1 MHIYIKHPQACIHV
15 YKHRHIGFPQ
25 RQNHWWMKHYFQ
37 QSFVSRLDVSQHW
50 YTDTPTSSPLC
61 FLPTRTTTMSIHNPP
76 HTDTQTRTLVNR
88 ELICSYL
95 PLSNSPFW
103 QSEAV
108 QQEAINL
115 HLHLHTARTWRA
127 QCCHIRHTFQKL
139 NTLVVKDIYT
149 NTRTFRKATF
159 RKIYQCNVFLM
170 LLTVKKI
177 FWYTATH
184 TKNVCKSLILTTLLE
199 LISCLLS
206 CPLTRYQIKD
216 SSIRAYVKK
225 R

>member
-25 RQNHWWMKHYFQ
+25 LQNHWWMKHYFQ
-37 QSFVSRLDVSQHW
+37 QSFVSRLNVSQHW

-76 HTDTQTRTLVNR
+76 HTDTQTCTLVNR

-127 QCCHIRHTFQKL
+127 QCCHIQHTFQEL

-149 NTRTFRKATF
+149 NTSKHTAGANGNSSANANLQGLHA
-159 RKIYQCNVFLM
+159 I
-170 LLTVKKI
+170 LLCFGVKSNI
-177 FWYTATH
+177 
-184 TKNVCKSLILTTLLE
+184 
-199 LISCLLS
+199 
-206 CPLTRYQIKD
+206 
-216 SSIRAYVKK
+216 
-225 R
+225 

>member
-25 RQNHWWMKHYFQ
+25 LQNHWWMKHYFQ

-127 QCCHIRHTFQKL
+127 QCCHIRHTFQEL

-149 NTRTFRKATF
+149 NTSKH
-159 RKIYQCNVFLM
+159 
-170 LLTVKKI
+170 
-177 FWYTATH
+177 TAIVLH
-184 TKNVCKSLILTTLLE
+184 RVRCVCQGWRPTCRHWSKGFGVIE
-199 LISCLLS
+199 
-206 CPLTRYQIKD
+206 Q
-216 SSIRAYVKK
+216 AYRHFKKK
-225 R
+225 RTVFFFFTKYTHQRKK